1 MITHT
6 LAGLGWSADFLRQLD
21 LDEIGRCSP
30 ARVAVV
36 HRTRLD
42 LIGEGGSLSLPLPPA
57 LPAGEVAVGDW
68 LLLTPNGDA
77 ILRLLDRRSHL
88 SRKAAGTGVAR
99 QAIVANV
106 DTLAIVTS
114 CNAEFS
120 ESRLDRYLALA
131 RAGGVVPVIVLTKA
145 DLVDASSFRLRA
157 EAAGRGV
164 PVLVLDARDSAQ
176 VAEVA
181 TFCGPGRTLALVG
194 SSGVGKSTLAATLTG
209 QALATQA
216 IREEDA
222 KGRHTTTARHLI
234 ATLGGGRLVDTP
246 GMRELQM
253 ADAEEGISATFDDIE
268 ALACDCRFSD
278 CGHDGEP
285 GCAVAAAIAA
295 GELDPARLARW
306 RKLKR
311 EDRVNTETL
320 AEARARSRAFGKM
333 ARRAMQA
340 KRDRQD
346 GW

>member
-1 MITHT
+1 MSHT
-6 LAGLGWSADFLRQLD
+6 LAGLGWSADFLRQFD
-21 LDEIGRCSP
+21 LDEIGRCP
-30 ARVAVV
+30 PCRVTAV
-36 HRTRLD
+36 HRTRVD
-42 LIGEGGSLSLPLPPA
+42 LIGESGGLSLPLPSGLSA
-57 LPAGEVAVGDW
+57 SEVAAGDW
-68 LLLTPNGDA
+68 LLLTPEGDA
-77 ILRLLDRRSHL
+77 IHRLLDRRSHL

-131 RAGGVVPVIVLTKA
+131 RAGGVAPLIVLTKA
-145 DLVDASSFRLRA
+145 DLADPSSYRERA

-164 PVLVLDARDSAQ
+164 PVLVLDARDPQQ
-176 VAEVA
+176 VADVA
-181 TFCGPGRTLALVG
+181 VFCGPGRTLALVG

-209 QALATQA
+209 KALATQA
-216 IREEDA
+216 IREDDA
-222 KGRHTTTARHLI
+222 KGRHTTTARCLI
-234 ATLGGGRLVDTP
+234 PTLGGGWLIDTP
-246 GMRELQM
+246 GMRELQL
-253 ADAEEGISATFDDIE
+253 ADADEGIAATFDDIE
-268 ALACDCRFSD
+268 GLARGCRFAD
-278 CGHDGEP
+278 CSHDGEP
-285 GCAVAAAIAA
+285 GCAVAAAIAS
-295 GELDPARLARW
+295 GELDAGRLSRW

-320 AEARARSRAFGKM
+320 AEARARGRAFGKM

>member
-1 MITHT
+1 MISHT
-6 LAGLGWSADFLRQLD
+6 PAGLGWSADFLRQLD
-21 LDEIGRCSP
+21 LDEVGHCP
-30 ARVAVV
+30 PCRVAAV
-36 HRTRLD
+36 HRTRVD
-42 LIGEGGSLSLPLPPA
+42 LIGESGALSLPLPSGLA
-57 LPAGEVAVGDW
+57 AGEVAVGDW
-68 LLLTPNGDA
+68 LVLTPEGDA
-77 ILRLLDRRSHL
+77 IHRLLDRRSHL
-88 SRKAAGTGVAR
+88 SRKAPGTGIAR

-131 RAGGVVPVIVLTKA
+131 RAGGVAPLIVLTKA
-145 DLVDASSFRLRA
+145 DLADPSPYRERA

-164 PVLVLDARDSAQ
+164 PVLVLDARDPLQ
-176 VAEVA
+176 VTEVA
-181 TFCGPGRTLALVG
+181 AFCGPGRTLALVG

-216 IREEDA
+216 IREDDA
-222 KGRHTTTARHLI
+222 KGRHTTTARYLI
-234 ATLGGGRLVDTP
+234 PTLGGGWLIDTP
-246 GMRELQM
+246 GMRELQL
-253 ADAEEGISATFDDIE
+253 ADAEEGIAATFDDIE
-268 ALACDCRFSD
+268 ELARDCRFSD

-285 GCAVAAAIAA
+285 GCAVAAAIAS
-295 GELDPARLARW
+295 GELDAGRLSRW

-320 AEARARSRAFGKM
+320 AEARARGWAFGKM